1 MNFKRVRRSAPILS
15 CQMHEHSFWE
25 VIYQLDAPTTAITES
40 GSYPVDVGE
49 MIVMPPN
56 TPHRTVSDTVFHDF
70 CVTLERLDFP
80 PIPTVLRDTDGTILG
95 IYQVLERVQEERNE
109 LNNTILEKLTEAL
122 CLALKRASST
132 LPEPTAVTRLRTLLR
147 ENVENPYF
155 DLTAAVRALGYHPDY
170 FRRCFK
176 RYTSL
181 SPLHYLNGMRIER
194 AKELL
199 RFESS
204 LTVGEIAARCGFR
217 DALYFSTAFK
227 REVGMSP
234 LAYRNS
240 ET

>member
-15 CQMHEHSFWE
+15 CQMHTHPFWE
-25 VIYQLDAPTTAITES
+25 VIYQLDAPTTAVTEG

-49 MIVMPPN
+49 MIVIPPN

-70 CVTLERLDFP
+70 CVTLERLDLP
-80 PIPTVLRDTDGTILG
+80 PTPTVLRDVNGTILG
-95 IYQVLERVQEERNE
+95 IYQVLESVQEERNE
-109 LNNTILEKLTEAL
+109 LNNAILEKMTEAL
-122 CLALKRASST
+122 CLALKRASAIP
-132 LPEPTAVTRLRTLLR
+132 PEPTAVTQLRALLR

-155 DLTAAVRALGYHPDY
+155 DLTAAVRTLGYHPDY
-170 FRRCFK
+170 LRRSFK
-176 RYTSL
+176 HYTSV
-181 SPLHYLNGMRIER
+181 SPLRYLNSLRIER

-204 LTVGEIAARCGFR
+204 LMIGEIAVRCGFR

-234 LAYRNS
+234 LAYRKN
-240 ET
+240 EM